1 MLMGCCLFS
10 TGCRHAPSWNEVKR
24 VVRNIW
30 HENTGKSV
38 LFFAGN
44 DVVGTVFRE
53 ILFDRISECAL
64 DCYLQHFYGHH
75 FARSVDR
82 RSNVAG
88 QRLASN
94 LPLSLSRKMKTQR
107 AAMMK
112 CPF

>member
-1 MLMGCCLFS
+1 MRTLVEESYFS
-10 TGCRHAPSWNEVKR
+10 LKMTWLEPY
-24 VVRNIW
+24 
-30 HENTGKSV
+30 
-38 LFFAGN
+38 FA
-44 DVVGTVFRE
+44 E
-53 ILFDRISECAL
+53 ILFHRISECAL

-112 CPF
+112 CPFR